1 MGDNQKQSFMEAE
14 EGWTHGGNLAK
25 GALQEFILDNM
36 GVRAVTGLI
45 AKTLKKSKFK
55 ILESGGEANRGYIKA
70 IWGGKL
76 KSYFIGNL
84 PFGKLVKSGKRLGAE
99 VDVTAHGSGSHVRLL
114 IVPYME
120 LWNRPEVFL
129 MSQGILEKL
138 TDDSFS
144 RKKLDEVMA
153 RLKTPVAR

>member
-1 MGDNQKQSFMEAE
+1 
-14 EGWTHGGNLAK
+14 LAK

-36 GVRAVTGLI
+36 GVRAAVGLI
-45 AKTLKKSKFK
+45 SKALEKSKFK
-55 ILESGGEANRGYIKA
+55 ILESGGEGNRGHLKA
-70 IWGGKL
+70 VWGGKL

-99 VDVTAHGSGSHVRLL
+99 VEVTAHGSGSYVRLL

-144 RKKLDEVMA
+144 RKKLDKVMA
-153 RLKTPVAR
+153 RLRMPVAR